1 MKLAIGRGVKEDQYS
16 YLSFFVKLL
25 DDLITIILK
34 LFKEL
39 KELKGGNET
48 ETTSSETAEG

>member
-16 YLSFFVKLL
+16 YLNFFVKLL
-25 DDLITIILK
+25 GDLIDIILK

-39 KELKGGNET
+39 KGVNET
-48 ETTSSETAEG
+48 ETTPSDTAEG